1 MTTSVLRGRLVLEDT
16 VVEDGIIEFDGA
28 TITRV
33 CPVSEYEG
41 EVPEASDATYL
52 PGLVDVH
59 CHGGGGESFPNAETA
74 EAALVAVLEHRR
86 HGTTSLVA
94 SCVTASAEVL
104 RARAKT
110 LAELAKADELAG
122 IHFEGPFVS
131 HERCGAQ
138 DPTFIVDPDA
148 DLTRTLIEDCQGYAL
163 SMTLAPEK
171 PGAYGPGSVAEALID
186 GGALPSWGHTDSNS
200 VKAREA
206 LAYSRE
212 RFAQVETKR
221 GPRATITH
229 LFNGMRP
236 LHHRD
241 TGPIAEFLSDAAR
254 GGAVAELI
262 CDSIHVDPS
271 LVRDVYELVGRE
283 HVVLITDAMAAAG
296 MADGQYTLGP
306 QDVIVKDGVARL
318 AQGNAIA
325 GGTAHLMDCVRVAV
339 TKGGIPLVDAVYMAS
354 VQGATILG
362 DDTIGSL
369 AAGKKA
375 DIVEVDSDL
384 AVRRVWRRGT
394 VVALEANEARNDRGA
409 RRVHCRW
416 TASPPCRVR
425 NAAPTVAIIRCV
437 ACPVRQ
443 RNTPARPACARY
455 PWGRRMSSHGPKKRR
470 LVCPRGSRDAVTGTR
485 SAGGGDCVPCD
496 ARM

>member
-1 MTTSVLRGRLVLEDT
+1 MTISVLRGRLVLENS
-16 VVEDGIIEFDGA
+16 VVEDGIIEFDGE

-33 CPVSEYEG
+33 CPVSDYEG
-41 EVPEASDATYL
+41 EVPEAGDSTYL

-59 CHGGGGESFPNAETA
+59 CHGGGGESFPNAESA
-74 EAALVAVLEHRR
+74 QAALVAVLEHRR

-138 DPTFIVDPDA
+138 DPTYIVDPDA
-148 DLTRTLIEDCQGYAL
+148 DLTRTLIDDCQGYAL

-171 PGAYGPGSVAEALID
+171 PHAYGPGSVAEALID
-186 GGALPSWGHTDSNS
+186 GGAVPSWGHTDSNS

-212 RFAQVETKR
+212 HFAKAQTKR
-221 GPRATITH
+221 GSRATITH

-262 CDSIHVDPS
+262 CDSIHVDPT

-296 MADGQYTLGP
+296 MADGEYTLGP

-354 VQGATILG
+354 MQGAMILG

-369 AAGKKA
+369 APGKKA
-375 DIVEVDSDL
+375 DIVEVDGDL

-394 VVALEANEARNDRGA
+394 VVA
-409 RRVHCRW
+409 
-416 TASPPCRVR
+416 
-425 NAAPTVAIIRCV
+425 
-437 ACPVRQ
+437 
-443 RNTPARPACARY
+443 
-455 PWGRRMSSHGPKKRR
+455 
-470 LVCPRGSRDAVTGTR
+470 
-485 SAGGGDCVPCD
+485 
-496 ARM
+496 

>member
-41 EVPEASDATYL
+41 EAPEASDATYL

-148 DLTRTLIEDCQGYAL
+148 DLTRTLLEDCQGYAL

-283 HVVLITDAMAAAG
+283 RVVLITDAMAAAG
-296 MADGQYTLGP
+296 MADGEYTLGP

-375 DIVEVDSDL
+375 DIVEVDSEL

-394 VVALEANEARNDRGA
+394 VVA
-409 RRVHCRW
+409 
-416 TASPPCRVR
+416 
-425 NAAPTVAIIRCV
+425 
-437 ACPVRQ
+437 
-443 RNTPARPACARY
+443 
-455 PWGRRMSSHGPKKRR
+455 
-470 LVCPRGSRDAVTGTR
+470 
-485 SAGGGDCVPCD
+485 
-496 ARM
+496 

>member
-138 DPTFIVDPDA
+138 DPTYIVDPDA

-171 PGAYGPGSVAEALID
+171 PNAYGPGSVAEALID

-262 CDSIHVDPS
+262 CDSVHVDPS

-296 MADGQYTLGP
+296 MADGEYTLGP

-318 AQGNAIA
+318 AHGNSIA

-354 VQGATILG
+354 AQGATILG

-369 AAGKKA
+369 AAGQKA

-384 AVRRVWRRGT
+384 VVRCVWRRGT
-394 VVALEANEARNDRGA
+394 VVA
-409 RRVHCRW
+409 
-416 TASPPCRVR
+416 
-425 NAAPTVAIIRCV
+425 
-437 ACPVRQ
+437 
-443 RNTPARPACARY
+443 
-455 PWGRRMSSHGPKKRR
+455 
-470 LVCPRGSRDAVTGTR
+470 
-485 SAGGGDCVPCD
+485 
-496 ARM
+496 

>member
-1 MTTSVLRGRLVLEDT
+1 MTTSVLRGRLVLADT

-41 EVPEASDATYL
+41 EVPEASDLTYL

-138 DPTFIVDPDA
+138 DPTYI
-148 DLTRTLIEDCQGYAL
+148 GYAL

-171 PGAYGPGSVAEALID
+171 PNAYGPGSVAEALID

-262 CDSIHVDPS
+262 CDSVHVDPS

-296 MADGQYTLGP
+296 MADGEYTLGP

-318 AQGNAIA
+318 AHGNSIA

-354 VQGATILG
+354 AQGATILG

-384 AVRRVWRRGT
+384 VVRRVWRRGT
-394 VVALEANEARNDRGA
+394 VVA
-409 RRVHCRW
+409 
-416 TASPPCRVR
+416 
-425 NAAPTVAIIRCV
+425 
-437 ACPVRQ
+437 
-443 RNTPARPACARY
+443 
-455 PWGRRMSSHGPKKRR
+455 
-470 LVCPRGSRDAVTGTR
+470 
-485 SAGGGDCVPCD
+485 
-496 ARM
+496 